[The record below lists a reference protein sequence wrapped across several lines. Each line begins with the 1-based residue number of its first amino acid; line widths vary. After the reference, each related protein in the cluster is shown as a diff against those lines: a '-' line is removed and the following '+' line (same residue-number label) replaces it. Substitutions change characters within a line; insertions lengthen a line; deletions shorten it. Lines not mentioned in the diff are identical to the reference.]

1 MLSQIASTARSRS
14 NPLAAREFHRQER
27 ESWTQFAPA
36 NARRQPTVVPRRPP
50 PKWAGSCPNESSRSV
65 LPLAELRVSDHR
77 ERQDRAIVNT
87 QIGIVNAKIGH
98 GEHLDR
104 AS

>member
-1 MLSQIASTARSRS
+1 MRIKPMEPTS
-14 NPLAAREFHRQER
+14 LALAVRHVL
-27 ESWTQFAPA
+27 
-36 NARRQPTVVPRRPP
+36 VV
-50 PKWAGSCPNESSRSV
+50 
-65 LPLAELRVSDHR
+65 RVSDHR
-77 ERQDRAIVNT
+77 ERRDRAIVNT

>member
-1 MLSQIASTARSRS
+1 M
-14 NPLAAREFHRQER
+14 
-27 ESWTQFAPA
+27 
-36 NARRQPTVVPRRPP
+36 
-50 PKWAGSCPNESSRSV
+50 
-65 LPLAELRVSDHR
+65 RVSDHR
-77 ERQDRAIVNT
+77 EHLDRAIVNT

>member
-1 MLSQIASTARSRS
+1 MPRLTIAIPLVDGQQVRGGRSLPYLCRMR
-14 NPLAAREFHRQER
+14 ARE
-27 ESWTQFAPA
+27 
-36 NARRQPTVVPRRPP
+36 
-50 PKWAGSCPNESSRSV
+50 GSSCVAAASF
-65 LPLAELRVSDHR
+65 LRVSDHR

>member
-1 MLSQIASTARSRS
+1 MQRMRLDRQSSAISR
-14 NPLAAREFHRQER
+14 
-27 ESWTQFAPA
+27 T
-36 NARRQPTVVPRRPP
+36 TV
-50 PKWAGSCPNESSRSV
+50 
-65 LPLAELRVSDHR
+65 RVSDHR

>member
-1 MLSQIASTARSRS
+1 MSMFRL
-14 NPLAAREFHRQER
+14 
-27 ESWTQFAPA
+27 
-36 NARRQPTVVPRRPP
+36 
-50 PKWAGSCPNESSRSV
+50 
-65 LPLAELRVSDHR
+65 LRVSDHR